1 MGTLAPNTTAPG
13 SPSGPAG
20 LLADTEGL
28 RSRTRTRLGGS
39 GVPLLGFGLLALAA
53 VPFARQAFNFGA
65 HGRSVASY
73 PVFAH
78 AELTGLCVPHAPDG
92 ACLAGEFDGA
102 VLRFV
107 AWGVWFALLPLAW
120 LALAAWY
127 RRRGEARG
135 IVPRRGAWLGAGLG
149 AAVLVTAVLLALLLA
164 RRQAAALD
172 VLANAYASPWYVVGT
187 GLLVLGLVERSW
199 TVVGAALSHI
209 ALLTAYLGAPWGSG
223 WNPWMA
229 ADGSGWAD
237 GPQLK
242 AFLLAAILLGTGLA
256 QWTSARRRVVAGTS
270 ASSTVA

>member
-1 MGTLAPNTTAPG
+1 M
-13 SPSGPAG
+13 
-20 LLADTEGL
+20 
-28 RSRTRTRLGGS
+28 
-39 GVPLLGFGLLALAA
+39 
-53 VPFARQAFNFGA
+53 
-65 HGRSVASY
+65 
-73 PVFAH
+73 
-78 AELTGLCVPHAPDG
+78 
-92 ACLAGEFDGA
+92 
-102 VLRFV
+102 
-107 AWGVWFALLPLAW
+107 
-120 LALAAWY
+120 
-127 RRRGEARG
+127 
-135 IVPRRGAWLGAGLG
+135 PRRGAWLGAGLG